1 GAGGLDVAP
10 DGRSGAQ
17 VAQRE
22 PEAFD
27 RQPSVVADG
36 VERREHVAPR
46 DVARS
51 RRAAVVLARVHVTD
65 VATARAE
72 RLSEMLLLDVR
83 VERVEQ
89 QADARMADRLAQRDA
104 IGDRVEEVRLE
115 AVERFDRKRHA
126 VLVERFAELLVAL
139 DGTLPLVS
147 GPTPAGKVA
156 DRRVERTRELRRPEI
171 RRHPD
176 RV

>member
-1 GAGGLDVAP
+1 VLRRSRTGPSRGGDRAGLASRACGGRGRRGLPADAAIVGRVLTPMPSAFDAAAQEADAVEGDRLGAGGLDVAP

-83 VERVEQ
+83 V
-89 QADARMADRLAQRDA
+89 
-104 IGDRVEEVRLE
+104 
-115 AVERFDRKRHA
+115 
-126 VLVERFAELLVAL
+126 
-139 DGTLPLVS
+139 
-147 GPTPAGKVA
+147 
-156 DRRVERTRELRRPEI
+156 
-171 RRHPD
+171 
-176 RV
+176 